1 MSFTA
6 NTGEFK
12 VTRTDTFLVDPRALV
27 IDWTKNLSRGGVE
40 PAVDDELI
48 RLAREMAPKQGAGD
62 SADGS
67 SGQLNPIVV
76 RPLPDRRL
84 EVIGG
89 FRRTRAALH
98 LIESGI
104 CPDFKI
110 KYTVSRL
117 SDAEAALVNLCENIH
132 REDPKPIQLAHAI
145 RSLTEDYGLDLDTV
159 AARLKMSKSWCE
171 KLLELVMLPSV
182 VQASVAAGE
191 TPVTAAMELTK
202 LPTKEQAKVFN
213 AAKASGEK
221 LTAAKIKGV
230 RRATQAKTGGGPVPR
245 TISDLKSFLEARG
258 GPFAAN
264 FLEYLAG
271 KTGDEAFGK
280 VWDQMVSE

>member
-6 NTGEFK
+6 NTDEHK

-27 IDWTKNLSRGGVE
+27 IDWSKNLSRGGME
-40 PAVDDELI
+40 PPVDDALI
-48 RLAREMAPKQGAGD
+48 RLAKEMAPKKGQGDA
-62 SADGS
+62 ADGS

-89 FRRTRAALH
+89 FRRTRAALY
-98 LIESGI
+98 LIESGL
-104 CPDFKI
+104 CPDFRI

-132 REDPKPIQLAHAI
+132 REDPQPIQLAHAI
-145 RSLTEDYGLDLDTV
+145 RSLTEDYGLDMETV
-159 AARLKMSKSWCE
+159 AARLKMSVSWCE
-171 KLLELVMLPSV
+171 KLLELVMLPAAI
-182 VQASVAAGE
+182 QASVAAGE
-191 TPVTAAMELTK
+191 TPVTAAIELTK
-202 LPTKEQAKVFN
+202 LPGKEQAKVFN

-221 LTAAKIKGV
+221 LTAKVVKRE
-230 RRATQAKTGGGPVPR
+230 RRATQGKDGGGVVPR
-245 TISDLKSFLEARG
+245 TISDLKAFLDGRG

-264 FLEYLAG
+264 FLEYLSG
-271 KTGDEAFGK
+271 KIDDGAFSK